1 MQRSFILDVY
11 FVMNPLPII
20 PRNLILAHLKHCV
33 INIFLVHRSLK
44 AHRDL
49 LLCIYFGKN
58 AENEKIGVSFTR
70 KKHSLLYKVWFYQ
83 SGGD

>member
-1 MQRSFILDVY
+1 MQRSFILEVY
-11 FVMNPLPII
+11 FVMNPLHYTQKS
-20 PRNLILAHLKHCV
+20 NTGLKHCV

>member
-1 MQRSFILDVY
+1 MQRSFILEVY
-11 FVMNPLPII
+11 FVMNPLHYSQKS
-20 PRNLILAHLKHCV
+20 NTGYLKHCV